1 MLHRSL
7 RFIQGLER
15 RNRRRQPRYR
25 PPRRPDDEPRRGPRR
40 RGARLAPRRERR
52 APSRRRLRH
61 RRHDHRVAHRGRAAL
76 HPHPGRVAARP
87 HRVPQDRT
95 LPHRPLGRRR
105 HRPPRPGRPFHPHRH
120 GRDPPAG
127 AAALRNPADRVRAP
141 CRRRRHRR
149 LVHGC
154 PRRGRLAR
162 RGQRRARRGDPPA
175 ARGPG
180 NRSSCDIGRDSRD
193 RKRGPPVR
201 FEINGQ
207 WVDAAAAPGQ
217 CLRTFLREL
226 EHFEVKKG
234 CDTGDCGAC
243 SVLVDGTPVHSCI
256 YPAFRAE
263 GAAIT
268 TAAGLGT
275 PGDLA
280 PVQQRFVDHAG
291 FQCGFCTPGMVVT
304 ASTLTEHDLEDLPRL
319 LKGNICRCT
328 GYRAIDDA
336 VRGRHTP
343 ADGSAPC
350 TLPPDGLG
358 PVVRTGARATP
369 TPARGYVGASTH
381 APASERVVSGLEPYT
396 LDVAV
401 PGLLHVSVLQS
412 PHAHASIRSIDTG
425 RAADLPGVRAVLTHS
440 DSPATLFST
449 ARHED
454 RNDDPD
460 DTLVFD
466 RVLRFRGQRV
476 AAVVADTVAIA
487 EAACRLI
494 DVEYDL
500 LPAVFDPAR
509 AAEPGAPLVHGE
521 KDAAA
526 SRVADPSR
534 NLVAE
539 LHGEYG
545 DLEAGLGEAT
555 HLVTGTWQTQRVAHT
570 HLETHGTIGW
580 LEHAGTPEQRLV
592 LRTSS
597 QVPFLVQREICRVF
611 DLDPAAV
618 RVFTARVGG
627 GFGGKQEILTE
638 DLVTLAVLATGR
650 PVQYEFS
657 RADEFRVA
665 PTRHPMRVGVTL
677 GATDDGRL
685 TALALDLLSDTG
697 AYGNHGPG
705 VMYHG
710 SSESVSLYSVPN
722 KRVDARSVYTN
733 NLPSGA
739 FRGYGLGQV
748 IFGVESAL
756 DDLAR
761 DLGMSPFDLRR
772 LNSVRPGDPLVV
784 THVEGED
791 LIFGSYGLDQCLDLA
806 EAALARGNDTPV
818 PDGPEWRVG
827 EGMATAM
834 IATIPP
840 RGHFAQASVTLGSD
854 GRYAVRVGTAEFGNG
869 TTTVHTQLAAT
880 ALGTSPDRIDILQSD
895 TDTIGYDTGAFGS
908 AGIVVA
914 GKAVLGAATALA
926 AVLRQ
931 AATDAHPGAPA
942 DAWLLEPDGLR
953 CGSTVVSLTDLAAR
967 AAAGTVLRGTSSE
980 EGAVRSVA
988 FNVQAFRVAV
998 STLTG
1003 EVRILQSIQSADAG
1017 VVMNPAQCRGQIEG
1031 GVAQA
1036 IGTALYEEVQLD
1048 GAGTVTTS
1056 VMRNYHVPLLADLP
1070 VTEVYFAETSDDLG
1084 PYGAKSMSESPY
1096 NPVAP
1101 ALANAV
1107 RDAIGIRPY
1116 ELPMSRDRIWRLMH
1130 P

>member
-1 MLHRSL
+1 M
-7 RFIQGLER
+7 
-15 RNRRRQPRYR
+15 
-25 PPRRPDDEPRRGPRR
+25 
-40 RGARLAPRRERR
+40 
-52 APSRRRLRH
+52 
-61 RRHDHRVAHRGRAAL
+61 
-76 HPHPGRVAARP
+76 
-87 HRVPQDRT
+87 
-95 LPHRPLGRRR
+95 
-105 HRPPRPGRPFHPHRH
+105 
-120 GRDPPAG
+120 
-127 AAALRNPADRVRAP
+127 
-141 CRRRRHRR
+141 
-149 LVHGC
+149 
-154 PRRGRLAR
+154 
-162 RGQRRARRGDPPA
+162 
-175 ARGPG
+175 
-180 NRSSCDIGRDSRD
+180 
-193 RKRGPPVR
+193 R

-207 WVDAAAAPGQ
+207 WVDAQAAPGQ

-256 YPAFRAE
+256 YPAFRAD
-263 GAAIT
+263 GTAVT
-268 TAAGLGT
+268 TAAGIGS
-275 PGDLA
+275 PGALA
-280 PVQQRFVDHAG
+280 PLQQSFVDHAG

-304 ASTLTEHDLEDLPRL
+304 ASTLSECDLDDLPRL

-336 VRGRHTP
+336 IRGRHTP
-343 ADGSAPC
+343 ADGTAGSA
-350 TLPPDGLG
+350 TRALPPEGLG
-358 PVVRTGARATP
+358 PVVRTGTRATIQPALAPDAETQRAEPQAAEATTTP

-412 PHAHASIRSIDTG
+412 PHAHAGIRSIETG
-425 RAADLPGVRAVLTHS
+425 RAAALPGVQAVLTHT
-440 DSPATLFST
+440 DSPKTLFST

-454 RNDDPD
+454 RTDDPD

-494 DVEYDL
+494 EVEYDL
-500 LPAVFDPAR
+500 LPAVFDPAL
-509 AAEPGAPLVHGE
+509 AVAPGAPLVHGE

-526 SRVADPSR
+526 SRLADPSR

-580 LEHAGTPEQRLV
+580 LERAGTPEQRLV

-597 QVPFLVQREICRVF
+597 QVPFLVQREICHIF

-685 TALALDLLSDTG
+685 TALALDVLSDTG

-756 DDLAR
+756 DDLAH
-761 DLGMSPFDLRR
+761 DLGVSPFDLRR
-772 LNSVRPGDPLVV
+772 WNSVRPGDPLVV

-806 EAALARGNDTPV
+806 EAALARGNGASV
-818 PDGPEWRVG
+818 PAGPEWRVG

-840 RGHFAQASVTLGSD
+840 RGHFAQASVTLTPD

-880 ALGTSPDRIDILQSD
+880 ALGTSPDHIDILQSD

-908 AGIVVA
+908 AGVVVA

-931 AATDAHPGAPA
+931 AATDARPGTPA
-942 DAWLLEPDGLR
+942 EAWLLESDGLR
-953 CGSTVVSLTDLAAR
+953 SGSVVVALTELAAR
-967 AAAGTVLRGTSSE
+967 AAAGAPASDASVSSTPADATSVTTTPVDPATVSATPVDQASVGSAPATAATMPAAAPDPEPSSMVLRGTSSE
-980 EGAVRSVA
+980 DGAVRSVA

-1003 EVRILQSIQSADAG
+1003 EVRILQSIQAADAG

-1036 IGTALYEEVQLD
+1036 IGTALYEEVLLD

-1070 VTEVYFAETSDDLG
+1070 VTEVYFAQTSDELG